1 MESHRMGLLQ
11 SASRTIIG
19 VDLLFLLLLGFS
31 FLYLEPGSG
40 SYVTAL
46 ITLVPIGLTLLAGVV
61 ILYTGW
67 DPFE

>member
-1 MESHRMGLLQ
+1 MGLLQ